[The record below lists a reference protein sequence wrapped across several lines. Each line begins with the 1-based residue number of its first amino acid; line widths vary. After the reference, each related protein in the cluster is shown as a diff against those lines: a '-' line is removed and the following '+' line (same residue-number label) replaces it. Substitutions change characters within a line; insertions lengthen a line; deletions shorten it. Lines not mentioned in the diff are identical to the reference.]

1 MIYYRLLISHFTNLI
16 HPIARKEDAVH
27 YTVKVAALVVALAL
41 LAPTPV
47 FADYISD
54 AASALQDAS
63 VYVVPGTEGTDN
75 DTAGKLQGRLDK
87 DDHIVLV
94 MLPATA
100 EEELGADINTIAA
113 RLSEELEHQ
122 RIIGLAVGKDVVGYA
137 PALPTGVAADQMRRA
152 DSVSNDPVTALG
164 TFAQNMHIWQE
175 DNPEPIPLLD
185 PPQEEGGSS
194 WIMWVV
200 FGVIAAIVFLIVI
213 VFPIAISDQDTSE
226 SKERTSFKAP
236 DQVKDLLAKIVRAR
250 HQVHDGALQET
261 LYQMCVHIERYFDR
275 SSSDKKRDSSFFKER
290 LTEVA
295 NVLDKYIDVQGSPL
309 YYFEPEDELHRGKS
323 AITDFAH
330 YVLDAIRRG
339 NAADLVD
346 YKVNTKILEAQRHR

>member
-1 MIYYRLLISHFTNLI
+1 MQ
-16 HPIARKEDAVH
+16 
-27 YTVKVAALVVALAL
+27 YTVKVAALVVFLAL
-41 LAPTPV
+41 LAPAPV

-63 VYVVPGTEGTDN
+63 VYVAPNTEGTDN
-75 DTAGKLQGRLDK
+75 DTAGKLQGRLDE

-152 DSVSNDPVTALG
+152 DSVSNDPITALG

-175 DNPEPIPLLD
+175 DHPEPIPSFD
-185 PPQEEGGSS
+185 SPQEEGGSS
-194 WIMWVV
+194 WLLWVI
-200 FGVIAAIVFLIVI
+200 GVTAGSVVLIIILFLIGAV
-213 VFPIAISDQDTSE
+213 VNNTTTDRP

-261 LYQMCVHIERYFDR
+261 LYQMCVDIERYFVK
-275 SSSDKKRDSSFFKER
+275 SSSDKKKDSSFFAAR

-295 NVLDKYIDVQGSPL
+295 NVLDMYINVQGSPR
-309 YYFEPEDELHRGKS
+309 YYLEPENELSRGKS
-323 AITDFAH
+323 AVTDFAH

-339 NAADLVD
+339 NAATLVD
-346 YKVNTKILEAQRHR
+346 YKVNTKILEAQRHRY